1 MKNAVCSL
9 TEDSLKGF
17 IQEWKKKHWESKK
30 MKYIKYIYILGLSS
44 DWWTIKIFNFYIFNP
59 GFMKIKISY

>member
-9 TEDSLKGF
+9 TEDSLKSF
-17 IQEWKKKHWESKK
+17 IQEWGKKKTHCESKK

-44 DWWTIKIFNFYIFNP
+44 D
-59 GFMKIKISY
+59 